1 MPCVRTAERL
11 TTQLGKST
19 TTPRNMSM
27 YGSNPRLAPMGQRS
41 NSRPDLASPSF
52 RNEVFVGGNG
62 FHEGFQAADNEGYTY
77 TSFSRSST
85 HGGGFGGQKMST
97 RWGTAGGGG
106 MR

>member
-1 MPCVRTAERL
+1 
-11 TTQLGKST
+11 
-19 TTPRNMSM
+19 MSM
-27 YGSNPRLAPMGQRS
+27 YGSNPRLTAIGQRS

-62 FHEGFQAADNEGYTY
+62 FNEGYQAADNEGFAYTY
-77 TSFSRSST
+77 SRSST

-97 RWGTAGGGG
+97 RWGNAGGGG